1 MFKAAVVT
9 FVSSEETLD
18 CDLSAFVFR
27 DISPCD
33 KVFAVISMQRCVD
46 QLLRS
51 LTGLNVY
58 DSERRLGV
66 SSD

>member
-9 FVSSEETLD
+9 FVSSEQTLN

-27 DISPCD
+27 NISPCD
-33 KVFAVISMQRCVD
+33 KVFAVISVKGRVD
-46 QLLRS
+46 QLLRPFRR
-51 LTGLNVY
+51 L
-58 DSERRLGV
+58 DIDDPKRRLGV